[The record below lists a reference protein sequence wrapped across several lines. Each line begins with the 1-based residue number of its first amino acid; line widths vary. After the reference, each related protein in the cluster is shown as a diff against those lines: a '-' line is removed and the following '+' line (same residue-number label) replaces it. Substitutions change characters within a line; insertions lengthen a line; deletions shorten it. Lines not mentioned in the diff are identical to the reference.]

1 MVNIKELDPESSA
14 TAAYGARLRQWREA
28 RGWTQE
34 ELAAAVGYSSAHISA
49 IETARRPATLG
60 FSRKVDIALGLAGSV
75 DSFEREWKEIRYGAL
90 LEGYPEYVTYES
102 RAVEIRVF
110 QLGIIPG
117 LLQTEEYARI
127 EAESYV
133 QRRTITPEVA
143 EERVSVL
150 AERQATLE
158 RDQPPMVM
166 AVMDES
172 CLKQVVGDS
181 GVMKRQLGHLL
192 EVASLP
198 NWVVQVAPFELG
210 VRRTLKLPVNLLT
223 LPDRSVVAY
232 AESQTQGH
240 LDKESV
246 SVIPLLTAYHQLQAE
261 ALSQAESLAMIAQLR
276 KGST

>member
-1 MVNIKELDPESSA
+1 MVNIKELDPESSVI
-14 TAAYGARLRQWREA
+14 AAYGARLREWREV
-28 RGWTQE
+28 RGWSQDA
-34 ELAAAVGYSSAHISA
+34 LAVAVGYSSSHISA
-49 IETARRPATLG
+49 VETARKPPTLG
-60 FSRKVDIALGLAGSV
+60 FSRKVDIALGLADSP
-75 DSFEREWKEIRYGAL
+75 DSFEREWRKIRYGAL
-90 LEGYPEYVTYES
+90 LEGYPEYVSYES

-117 LLQTEEYARI
+117 LLQTQEYART

-133 QRRTITPEVA
+133 QRRTITEEQA

-150 AERQATLE
+150 AERQATLD
-158 RDQPPMVM
+158 RDPAPMNMV
-166 AVMDES
+166 VMDES
-172 CLKQVVGDS
+172 CLRQAVGGP
-181 GVMKRQLGHLL
+181 GVMTRQFDHVL
-192 EVASLP
+192 EVAALP

-223 LPDRSVVAY
+223 MPDRSVIAY

-261 ALSQAESLAMIAQLR
+261 ALSHAASVAMIEQLR